1 MKTTQITF
9 YKVGLNET
17 NFAYN
22 AASFFNILNAG
33 FLGVVDLTA
42 PLAFGQPFNI
52 STDDFFNYRNATYIR
67 ITNIYD
73 NNEFEDR
80 HAFINNFLELANGN
94 FAVSYELDDWA
105 NFYLSGK
112 YPNIEFDGFT
122 ERANVPLLKDGK
134 IDLTLAAENEREKH
148 NDVIKFYELSKNDI
162 YNQSG
167 ESLPAGFKC
176 RVYFLNQATLR
187 GAPLV
192 FDGRAS
198 GRGSVDNYDLA
209 EELIEELPRQN
220 SIMAFVVIDSNGSTV
235 PVVQKDTDGYTLIH
249 NATVGFEDIGT
260 TSNVNKYIDFDFLP
274 VRYSDNNPILLENIA
289 AGTLQ
294 LNYAVRLPGI
304 RTDPVDSEQILKQKM
319 ADVAV
324 GYYVEEHYIQGVL
337 LEKFAPVVSFNIN
350 DTLDVANEL
359 RQDANFVKA
368 TTYNDYINKSLY
380 SATSE
385 AVTISVKVWQ
395 AQMDIPANEITDQTQ
410 FYAGISGDGETVYI
424 KVKGLKNQ
432 EPNNVLTAS
441 AQNDNLGE
449 IGISQDYRA
458 YKNAK
463 ITGTASVIASTAGAV
478 VGLASSVATGNVA
491 GVVGS
496 LAGGAQ
502 GLIAGQ
508 QRLQG
513 LTPIKQNGGAGDITI
528 TQIAD
533 GNKIYITITR
543 TAGAQGKA
551 EIKQLER
558 YGVATTIDFAE
569 YLRNCQMQAYN
580 AVKCAYMGIH
590 NIPQQ
595 AARRISETLVA
606 GVTLWTAVD
615 VGNKD
620 VINYQLETEG

>member
-122 ERANVPLLKDGK
+122 ERANVPLLKNGK

-148 NDVIKFYELSKNDI
+148 NDVIKYDELNYENLDGEI
-162 YNQSG
+162 LPSG
-167 ESLPAGFKC
+167 FIC
-176 RVYFLNQATLR
+176 RVYFL
-187 GAPLV
+187 GSSK
-192 FDGRAS
+192 FDGNPS
-198 GRGSVDNYDLA
+198 T
-209 EELIEELPRQN
+209 LIATGDIQDFDAKSENIRYFDRLTSNMVFMVFKPN
-220 SIMAFVVIDSNGSTV
+220 KNNVTTVVNEGTV
-235 PVVQKDTDGYTLIH
+235 NNYTLIQ
-249 NATVGFEDIGT
+249 TGGYFRLDDSVSD
-260 TSNVNKYIDFDFLP
+260 NVNKYLDFNFIPVKYNDGVKLPIFLQN
-274 VRYSDNNPILLENIA
+274 VQIGDNYYD
-289 AGTLQ
+289 
-294 LNYAVRLPGI
+294 YAIRVPGI
-304 RTDPVDSEQILKQKM
+304 ATDPVISE
-319 ADVAV
+319 DVAKNQMLDI
-324 GYYVEEHYIQGVL
+324 HYGGAANQYSHGIRVPI
-337 LEKFAPVVSFNIN
+337 FAPLVRFSI
-350 DTLDVANEL
+350 TTTEL
-359 RQDANFVKA
+359 LQDKEFDKKNNYA
-368 TTYNDYINKSLY
+368 DYLENSLY
-380 SATSE
+380 KATSE
-385 AVTISVKVWQ
+385 AVQIKIIYRQSEIVL
-395 AQMDIPANEITDQTQ
+395 PANEITGETY
-410 FYAGISGDGETVYI
+410 FVAGVSGDGETVF
-424 KVKGLKNQ
+424 VKPVNLKNQ
-432 EPNNVLTAS
+432 KSANALAAT
-441 AQNDNLGE
+441 AQNTN
-449 IGISQDYRA
+449 IGDVAISIDYRS

-496 LAGGAQ
+496 LSGGAQ

-513 LTPIKQNGGAGDITI
+513 LTPVRQNGSAGDITI
-528 TQIAD
+528 TEITD
-533 GNKIYITITR
+533 GYKIFATFTR
-543 TAGAQGKA
+543 TGGAQGKA

-558 YGVATTIDFAE
+558 NGVATTIDFAE
-569 YLRNCQMQAYN
+569 YLRTCQMQAYN
-580 AVKCAYMGIH
+580 AVKCAYMDIH